1 MFGLFANIGAKLG
14 AKKAGQKLSQKL
26 SQKAT
31 QKVKQKAFD
40 KWQENLR
47 QRQLDW
53 MKRRFTSQRFGRVL
67 SQMLMHP
74 TTRTLT
80 KKTRRPSVS
89 EKLRENRV
97 SDLPDYFNLF

>member
-14 AKKAGQKLSQKL
+14 AKKAGQKL

-53 MKRRFTSQRFGRVL
+53 MKRRFTSQGLGRVL
-67 SQMLMHP
+67 SQMLTHP
-74 TTRTLT
+74 TTKTLT
-80 KKTRRPSVS
+80 KKTRKPSVS
-89 EKLRENRV
+89 EKLRENRMSV
-97 SDLPDYFNLF
+97 MSDLFNLF